1 MAGSFLSYAY
11 DKPKPTEVLATS
23 TEGVAMLKIM
33 QVSLTEMPVSKS
45 TDAKSGSYAAKL
57 VTLDTSSKTSSL
69 IPALTAGSLYTGTFE
84 LNLTEGAATKF
95 GVPYDKE
102 PLYLKGWYKYIP
114 GEKFINGEGA
124 TKPEE
129 VKVVEGAIDECSIM
143 AVLYE
148 TTLDEKG
155 NNIPLT
161 GHDINTSDR
170 RVAVAQSFKI
180 PFQNLEGKKYEAG
193 KDYQIAIV
201 CSSSKKGDLFV
212 GAGGS
217 TLFIDDL
224 EVIGK

>member
-1 MAGSFLSYAY
+1 MDSRVGNLWQVVLSYAY

-84 LNLTEGAATKF
+84 LNLTEGVDRLAATKF

-170 RVAVAQSFKI
+170 RVAVAQLADGSAKLIGNRLRFHFKI
-180 PFQNLEGKKYEAG
+180 WKVKSMRQVK
-193 KDYQIAIV
+193 IIR
-201 CSSSKKGDLFV
+201 
-212 GAGGS
+212 
-217 TLFIDDL
+217 
-224 EVIGK
+224 

>member
-1 MAGSFLSYAY
+1 M
-11 DKPKPTEVLATS
+11 
-23 TEGVAMLKIM
+23 
-33 QVSLTEMPVSKS
+33 
-45 TDAKSGSYAAKL
+45 
-57 VTLDTSSKTSSL
+57 
-69 IPALTAGSLYTGTFE
+69 
-84 LNLTEGAATKF
+84 
-95 GVPYDKE
+95 
-102 PLYLKGWYKYIP
+102 KGWYKYIP

-170 RVAVAQSFKI
+170 RVAVAQLADGSAKADWESF
-180 PFQNLEGKKYEAG
+180 

-201 CSSSKKGDLFV
+201 CSSSKKGDVFV